1 MIREKPIG
9 VFDSGIG
16 GLTVLKALK
25 ELMPNENFIYF
36 GDTARVPYGNKSP
49 KTIINYSIENA
60 SFLVSKGIKALVVA
74 CNTSSCYSIDILKKN
89 FNIPVIGVVKPASLK
104 AVLVSKRKQIGVIGT
119 ASTINSGKYKE
130 EIFKF
135 YKKYYP
141 HLNGKLK
148 IYQKACP
155 LFVPLVEEGLH
166 NSKIAYQT
174 ASLYLNELKGKVDTL
189 VLGCTHYPLLKK
201 VIQGILPNVKII
213 DSAHQTALA
222 LKNFLRRFKLL
233 NKKNN
238 NPYLEIYVSDKND
251 NFVKLAKEILK
262 KDYLII
268 ERPWDR

>member
-1 MIREKPIG
+1 LIKEKPIG

-25 ELMPNENFIYF
+25 KLMPKENFIYF

-49 KTIINYSIENA
+49 KTIVNYSIENTA
-60 SFLVSKGIKALVVA
+60 FLVSKGIKALVVA
-74 CNTSSCYSIDILKKN
+74 CNTSSCYSIETLKRK

-119 ASTINSGKYKE
+119 TSTINSGKYKE

-141 HLNGKLK
+141 YLNGKLK

-166 NSKIAYQT
+166 NSNIAYQT
-174 ASLYLNELKGKVDTL
+174 ANLYLNELKGKVDTL
-189 VLGCTHYPLLKK
+189 VLGCTHYPLLKG
-201 VIQGILPNVKII
+201 VIQDILPNVKII
-213 DSAHQTALA
+213 DSAYQTALA
-222 LKNFLRRFKLL
+222 LRNFLIKFNLL
-233 NKKNN
+233 NDKNK
-238 NPYLEIYVSDKND
+238 NPYLKIYVSDKND
-251 NFVKLAKEILK
+251 NFVRLAKEILK
-262 KDYLII
+262 KDYPII
-268 ERPWDR
+268 EKTWD